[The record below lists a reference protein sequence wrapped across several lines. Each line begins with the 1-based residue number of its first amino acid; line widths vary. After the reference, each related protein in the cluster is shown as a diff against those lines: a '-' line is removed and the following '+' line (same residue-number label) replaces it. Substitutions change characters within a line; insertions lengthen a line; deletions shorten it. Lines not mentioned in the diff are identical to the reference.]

1 MIDDQNNWLRANQA
15 VNNQYMSTKSVKFR
29 HATKWLLSP
38 IMLRIRSGPLEGRK
52 WKASSGI
59 RFIKGTYEPKNVEAI
74 QKTVREDDIAYDVG
88 AHVGYFSVLMGD
100 IVGSGGQ
107 VIAFEPRGLNLGY
120 LQRHVSVNN
129 CDNIKIVSK
138 ALGDHSGHAR
148 LETRTGS
155 GTGYISDSGDEAVEI
170 TSIDELVESGAL
182 PPPTFLK
189 IDVEGG
195 EMAVLRGAR
204 KVIATHRPRMILAT
218 HGDEIDAECRAL
230 LREWN
235 FDMQDID
242 HESGTKE
249 MIVTP
254 LA

>member
-1 MIDDQNNWLRANQA
+1 
-15 VNNQYMSTKSVKFR
+15 MSEKSVKFR
-29 HATKWLLSP
+29 HVTKWLLSP
-38 IMLRIRSGPLEGRK
+38 IILRIRSGPLEGRK

-74 QKTVREDDIAYDVG
+74 QNTVREDDVAYDVG
-88 AHVGYFSVLMGD
+88 AHVGYFTVLMGD
-100 IVGSGGQ
+100 IVGSGGK

-120 LQRHVSVNN
+120 LQRHVTVNN
-129 CDNIKIVSK
+129 CDNVKIVSK
-138 ALGDHSGHAR
+138 ALGEHSGHAK

-155 GTGYISDSGDEAVEI
+155 GTGYISDTGDEDVEI
-170 TSIDELVESGAL
+170 TSIDELVDSGAL

-195 EMAVLRGAR
+195 EMAVLRGA
-204 KVIATHRPRMILAT
+204 KNVIEKQRPRMILAT

-235 FDMQDID
+235 YDLQDID

-249 MIVTP
+249 IIVTP
-254 LA
+254 QP

>member
-1 MIDDQNNWLRANQA
+1 
-15 VNNQYMSTKSVKFR
+15 
-29 HATKWLLSP
+29 
-38 IMLRIRSGPLEGRK
+38 MLKIRSGPLEGRK

-74 QKTVREDDIAYDVG
+74 QKTVKEDDVAYDVG

-100 IVGSGGQ
+100 IVGSGGK

-120 LQRHVSVNN
+120 LQRHVSVNR
-129 CDNIKIVSK
+129 CDNIEIVSK
-138 ALGDHSGHAR
+138 AVGEYSGHAK

-155 GTGYISDSGDEAVEI
+155 GTGYVSDTGDEEIEI

-204 KVIATHRPRMILAT
+204 KVIESQRPRMILAT
-218 HGDEIDAECRAL
+218 HGEEIDAECRAL

-235 FDMQDID
+235 YDMQDID

-254 LA
+254 IP

>member
-1 MIDDQNNWLRANQA
+1 
-15 VNNQYMSTKSVKFR
+15 
-29 HATKWLLSP
+29 
-38 IMLRIRSGPLEGRK
+38 MLKIRSGPLEGRK

-74 QKTVREDDIAYDVG
+74 QNTVREDDIAYDVG

-100 IVGSGGQ
+100 IVGSGGR

-138 ALGDHSGHAR
+138 AVGDHSGHAK

-155 GTGYISDSGDEAVEI
+155 GTGYISDTGDEDVEI

-204 KVIATHRPRMILAT
+204 KVIETQRPRMILAT
-218 HGDEIDAECRAL
+218 HGDAIDAECRAL

-235 FDMQDID
+235 YEMQDIN

-254 LA
+254 LS

>member
-1 MIDDQNNWLRANQA
+1 MAI
-15 VNNQYMSTKSVKFR
+15 KSVKFR

-38 IMLRIRSGPLEGRK
+38 IMLKIRSGPLADKK

-74 QKTVREDDIAYDVG
+74 QKTLREKDIAYDVG

-100 IVGSGGQ
+100 LVGDGGK
-107 VIAFEPRGLNLGY
+107 VIAFEPRRLNLGY
-120 LQRHVSVNN
+120 LRWHVSANH
-129 CDNIKIVSK
+129 CENIEIVVK
-138 ALGDHSGHAR
+138 ALGDHSGNAK

-155 GTGYISDSGDEAVEI
+155 GTGYISETGDEDVEI
-170 TSIDELVESGAL
+170 TSIDELVESGNI

-189 IDVEGG
+189 IDVEGS
-195 EMAVLRGAR
+195 EIAVLRGAR
-204 KVIATHRPRMILAT
+204 KVIEKQRPRMILAT
-218 HGDEIDAECRAL
+218 HGDKIDAECRIL

-235 FDMQDID
+235 YDMHDID

-254 LA
+254 KK

>member
-1 MIDDQNNWLRANQA
+1 
-15 VNNQYMSTKSVKFR
+15 
-29 HATKWLLSP
+29 
-38 IMLRIRSGPLEGRK
+38 MLKIRSGPLEGRK

-74 QKTVREDDIAYDVG
+74 QKTVKEEDVAYDVG
-88 AHVGYFSVLMGD
+88 AHVGYFTVLMGD
-100 IVGSGGQ
+100 LVGSSGK
-107 VIAFEPRGLNLGY
+107 VFAFEPRGLNLGY
-120 LQRHVSVNN
+120 LKRHVSVNH
-129 CDNIKIVSK
+129 CENIEIVAK
-138 ALGDHSGHAR
+138 ALGNHSGHAK

-155 GTGYISDSGDEAVEI
+155 GTGYISETGDEDVEI
-170 TSIDELVESGAL
+170 TSIDELVESGTL

-204 KVIATHRPRMILAT
+204 KIIEIQRPRMVLAT

-235 FDMQDID
+235 YDIQDID

-254 LA
+254 QS

>member
-1 MIDDQNNWLRANQA
+1 
-15 VNNQYMSTKSVKFR
+15 MSTKSVKFR

-38 IMLRIRSGPLEGRK
+38 LMLRIRSGPLEGRK

-59 RFIKGTYEPKNVEAI
+59 RFVKGTYEPKNVEAI
-74 QKTVREDDIAYDVG
+74 QKTVRENDVAYDVG
-88 AHVGYFSVLMGD
+88 AHVGYFTVLMGD
-100 IVGSGGQ
+100 IVGSEGK

-120 LQRHVSVNN
+120 LQKHVSVNN
-129 CDNIKIVSK
+129 CENIEIISK
-138 ALGDHSGHAR
+138 ALGDHSGHAM

-155 GTGYISDSGDEAVEI
+155 GTGYVSDTGDEEIEI
-170 TSIDELVESGAL
+170 TSIDELVDSGAL

-204 KVIATHRPRMILAT
+204 KVIDRQRPRMILAT
-218 HGDEIDAECRAL
+218 HGDAIDAECRAL

-235 FDMQDID
+235 YDMQDID

-254 LA
+254 LP

>member
-1 MIDDQNNWLRANQA
+1 
-15 VNNQYMSTKSVKFR
+15 
-29 HATKWLLSP
+29 
-38 IMLRIRSGPLEGRK
+38 MLKIRSGPLEGRK

-74 QKTVREDDIAYDVG
+74 QKTVKADDVAYDVG

-100 IVGSGGQ
+100 IVGRGGK

-129 CDNIKIVSK
+129 CDNIEIVSK
-138 ALGDHSGHAR
+138 AVGDHSGHAK

-155 GTGYISDSGDEAVEI
+155 GTGYVSDTGDEEIEI
-170 TSIDELVESGAL
+170 TSIDELVESGTL

-195 EMAVLRGAR
+195 EMAVLRGAQ
-204 KVIATHRPRMILAT
+204 KVIETQRPRMILAT

-235 FDMQDID
+235 YDMQDID

-254 LA
+254 IT

>member
-1 MIDDQNNWLRANQA
+1 
-15 VNNQYMSTKSVKFR
+15 
-29 HATKWLLSP
+29 
-38 IMLRIRSGPLEGRK
+38 MLKIRSGPLEGRK

-59 RFIKGTYEPKNVEAI
+59 RFIKGTYEPKNVQAI
-74 QKTVREDDIAYDVG
+74 QNTVQENDIAYDVG

-100 IVGSGGQ
+100 IVGSGGR

-138 ALGDHSGHAR
+138 ALGDHSGHAK

-155 GTGYISDSGDEAVEI
+155 GTGYVSDTGDEDIEI

-195 EMAVLRGAR
+195 EMAVLRGAQ
-204 KVIATHRPRMILAT
+204 KVIESQRPRMILAT
-218 HGDEIDAECRAL
+218 HGDAIDAECRAL

-235 FDMQDID
+235 YDMQDID

-254 LA
+254 LQ

>member
-1 MIDDQNNWLRANQA
+1 
-15 VNNQYMSTKSVKFR
+15 
-29 HATKWLLSP
+29 
-38 IMLRIRSGPLEGRK
+38 MLRIRSGPLEGRK

-74 QKTVREDDIAYDVG
+74 QKTVREDDVAYDVG
-88 AHVGYFSVLMGD
+88 AHVGYFSVLMAD
-100 IVGSGGQ
+100 IVGSGGK

-120 LQRHVSVNN
+120 LQKHVAVNN
-129 CDNIKIVSK
+129 CDNVKIVSK
-138 ALGDHSGHAR
+138 AVGDHSGHAK

-155 GTGYISDSGDEAVEI
+155 GTGYISDTGDEDVEI
-170 TSIDELVESGAL
+170 TTIDELVESGAL

-204 KVIATHRPRMILAT
+204 KVIETQRPRMILAT

-230 LREWN
+230 LKKWN
-235 FDMQDID
+235 YDMQDID

-254 LA
+254 LS

>member
-1 MIDDQNNWLRANQA
+1 
-15 VNNQYMSTKSVKFR
+15 MSRKSVRFR

-38 IMLRIRSGPLEGRK
+38 IMLKIRSGPLEGRK

-59 RFIKGTYEPKNVEAI
+59 RFVRGTYEPGNVAAI
-74 QKTVREDDIAYDVG
+74 QKTVKPDDVAYDVG

-100 IVGSGGQ
+100 IVGSGGK
-107 VIAFEPRGLNLGY
+107 VVAFEPRGLNLAY
-120 LQRHVSVNN
+120 LQRHVSVNH
-129 CDNIKIVSK
+129 CDNIEIVSK
-138 ALGDHSGHAR
+138 ALGDRSGHAK

-155 GTGYISDSGDEAVEI
+155 GTGYVSETGDEDVEI
-170 TSIDELVESGAL
+170 TSIDELVASGTL

-204 KVIATHRPRMILAT
+204 KVIEEHRPRMILAT

-230 LREWN
+230 LSEW
-235 FDMQDID
+235 DYDLQDID
-242 HESGTKE
+242 HQSGARE

-254 LA
+254 RA

>member
-1 MIDDQNNWLRANQA
+1 
-15 VNNQYMSTKSVKFR
+15 MSTRSVKFR

-38 IMLRIRSGPLEGRK
+38 IMLKIRSGPLEGRK

-74 QKTVREDDIAYDVG
+74 QKTVREDDVAYDVG

-100 IVGSGGQ
+100 IVGSRGK

-120 LQRHVSVNN
+120 LRKHVAVNN
-129 CDNIKIVSK
+129 CENIQIVSK
-138 ALGDHSGHAR
+138 ALGDHSGHAK

-155 GTGYISDSGDEAVEI
+155 GTGYVSESGDEDIEI
-170 TSIDELVESGAL
+170 ASIDELVTSGAL
-182 PPPTFLK
+182 PAPTFLK

-204 KVIATHRPRMILAT
+204 NVIETQRPRMILAT

-230 LREWN
+230 LRKWN
-235 FDMQDID
+235 YDMQDID
-242 HESGTKE
+242 HESGTME

-254 LA
+254 RP

>member
-1 MIDDQNNWLRANQA
+1 MRNL
-15 VNNQYMSTKSVKFR
+15 
-29 HATKWLLSP
+29 
-38 IMLRIRSGPLEGRK
+38 RSGPLEGRK

-59 RFIKGTYEPKNVEAI
+59 RFIKGTYEPKNVQAI
-74 QKTVREDDIAYDVG
+74 QNTVQENDIAYDVG
-88 AHVGYFSVLMGD
+88 AHVGYFAVLMGD
-100 IVGSGGQ
+100 LVGSAGK

-120 LQRHVSVNN
+120 LQKHVSVNN
-129 CDNIKIVSK
+129 CQNIQIVSK
-138 ALGDHSGHAR
+138 ALGDHSGHAK

-155 GTGYISDSGDEAVEI
+155 GTGYVSDTGDEDIEI

-195 EMAVLRGAR
+195 EMAVLRGAQ
-204 KVIATHRPRMILAT
+204 KVIASQRPRMILAT

-235 FDMQDID
+235 YDMQDID

-254 LA
+254 LQ

>member
-1 MIDDQNNWLRANQA
+1 
-15 VNNQYMSTKSVKFR
+15 
-29 HATKWLLSP
+29 
-38 IMLRIRSGPLEGRK
+38 MLKIRSGPLQGRK
-52 WKASSGI
+52 WKASSGV

-74 QKTVREDDIAYDVG
+74 QKTVREDDVAYDVG

-100 IVGSGGQ
+100 IVGSGGK
-107 VIAFEPRGLNLGY
+107 VVAFEPRGLNLGY
-120 LQRHVSVNN
+120 LRQHVAVNHCN
-129 CDNIKIVSK
+129 NIEIVSK
-138 ALGDHSGHAR
+138 AVGDHSGHAK

-155 GTGYISDSGDEAVEI
+155 GTGYVSETGDEDVEI
-170 TSIDELVESGAL
+170 TSIDELVETGAL
-182 PPPTFLK
+182 PAPTFLK

-204 KVIATHRPRMILAT
+204 KIIASQRPRMILAT
-218 HGDEIDAECRAL
+218 HGDDIDAECRAL

-235 FDMQDID
+235 YDMQDID

-254 LA
+254 RA

>member
-1 MIDDQNNWLRANQA
+1 MA
-15 VNNQYMSTKSVKFR
+15 TKSVKFR

-38 IMLRIRSGPLEGRK
+38 LMLRIRSGPLEGRK

-74 QKTVREDDIAYDVG
+74 QKTVKEDDVVYDVG

-100 IVGSGGQ
+100 IVGSGGK

-138 ALGDHSGHAR
+138 AVGDHSGHAK

-155 GTGYISDSGDEAVEI
+155 GTGYISDTGDEDVEI

-195 EMAVLRGAR
+195 EMAVLRGA
-204 KVIATHRPRMILAT
+204 KSVIKRQRPRMILAT
-218 HGDEIDAECRAL
+218 HGDAIDAECRAL
-230 LREWN
+230 LKEWN
-235 FDMQDID
+235 YDMQDID

-254 LA
+254 QQ